1 MKAFVIA
8 AVAAVSVAGAAEAAT
23 SGLSDLQFLKAARC
37 RGLASSEN
45 LGKLDTAS
53 LDALLRNESAQRDL
67 PVQTSANGR
76 MTSARKE
83 ADAAAGDK
91 KAKLIA
97 ERDEVCAPFMNG
109 AK

>member
-8 AVAAVSVAGAAEAAT
+8 AVVAASVAGGAQAAG

-53 LDALLRNESAQRDL
+53 LEIVAHRNDIR
-67 PVQTSANGR
+67 
-76 MTSARKE
+76 
-83 ADAAAGDK
+83 
-91 KAKLIA
+91 
-97 ERDEVCAPFMNG
+97 ERNSLS
-109 AK
+109 